1 MSGPILYG
9 PQFSYFLRASSLLF
23 EFKGLP
29 YSVSK
34 APFGEELPLFGE
46 GHRKLHP
53 FLKMPVLIDGDFVL
67 PETMAIARYLENQP
81 GPSFLPGDAR
91 LQARITSVACMIWQ
105 YVHKPIVANM
115 LLEFR
120 FPKGEG
126 GKIRFEV
133 LNENLPQAKAVL
145 EWVLAQL
152 DERLFI
158 VGEQFT
164 LADAYLIPMLDYL
177 HQLPEP
183 WSLSKQH
190 SALCNY
196 IEYHRAQ
203 AYSQRVLLQPNA
215 DAPTKK
221 RAS

>member
-1 MSGPILYG
+1 
-9 PQFSYFLRASSLLF
+9 
-23 EFKGLP
+23 
-29 YSVSK
+29 
-34 APFGEELPLFGE
+34 
-46 GHRKLHP
+46 
-53 FLKMPVLIDGDFVL
+53 MPVLIDGDFVL
-67 PETMAIARYLENQP
+67 PETMAIARYLEHQP

-91 LQARITSVACMIWQ
+91 QQARITSVACMIWQ
-105 YVHKPIVANM
+105 YVHKAIVANM

-126 GKIRFEV
+126 GKIRIDV
-133 LNENLPQAKAVL
+133 INENLPQAKAVL

-152 DERLFI
+152 DGRLFI

-183 WSLSKQH
+183 WNLSKQH
-190 SALCNY
+190 SALCHY

-203 AYSQRVLLQPNA
+203 AYCQRVLLQPNSGVPQKSA
-215 DAPTKK
+215 
-221 RAS
+221 RHN